1 LCDGKLFAVSLPN
14 FSNRRPVMDKETLDR
29 MISVCRRLAR
39 ALQAALEAFGA
50 QTTQTVEEADRAT
63 REARKAVAELPRF
76 LLARKSPEGAGLE
89 VTKEGLAI
97 ASGFDRILYSLE
109 GLLNRL
115 KKIVHEEIPFSD
127 RAIRETDEI
136 FKEGI
141 SLLENLPDLLLTRNR
156 LLGRE
161 LAGKGRAAIAE
172 ANRHGEAHLERM
184 IEGVCIPKASPIYL
198 GILES
203 LKVILGNCAEICT
216 RVTGDDPGSP

>member
-1 LCDGKLFAVSLPN
+1 LQ
-14 FSNRRPVMDKETLDR
+14 RRFVMDKETMDR
-29 MISVCRRLAR
+29 MIGVCQKLTR
-39 ALQAALEAFGA
+39 ALQVALDAFGA
-50 QTTQTVEEADRAT
+50 QTAEAVEDMDKAT
-63 REARKAVAELPRF
+63 REARRAVAELPRF
-76 LLARKSPEGAGLE
+76 LLARKPPEGAGLE
-89 VTKEGLAI
+89 ATKDSLAI

-172 ANRHGEAHLERM
+172 ASRHGEAHLERM

-203 LKVILGNCAEICT
+203 LKVILGNCVEICT